1 MRLTNYTTLRLVD
14 TIEAMRKHI
23 EALQAEN
30 EQLKADLRG
39 KDNEINDLKA
49 LIEHLYKKKGVVFKM
64 LMSDIWNEGNGI
76 CDVCMLPDCP
86 GISKCGVLNKIEN
99 DSHSKLLDETER
111 LAEDKEV
118 E

>member
-1 MRLTNYTTLRLVD
+1 MHWLNGGGNLAIPSKIRRLNNVRLTNYTALRLVD

-49 LIEHLYKKKGVVFKM
+49 LIEYLRKFKPKK
-64 LMSDIWNEGNGI
+64 NET
-76 CDVCMLPDCP
+76 VR
-86 GISKCGVLNKIEN
+86 E
-99 DSHSKLLDETER
+99 
-111 LAEDKEV
+111 AYEV
-118 E
+118 DG

>member
-1 MRLTNYTTLRLVD
+1 LNNVRLTNYTALRLVD

-49 LIEHLYKKKGVVFKM
+49 LIEYLRKFKPKK
-64 LMSDIWNEGNGI
+64 NET
-76 CDVCMLPDCP
+76 VR
-86 GISKCGVLNKIEN
+86 E
-99 DSHSKLLDETER
+99 
-111 LAEDKEV
+111 AYEV
-118 E
+118 DG